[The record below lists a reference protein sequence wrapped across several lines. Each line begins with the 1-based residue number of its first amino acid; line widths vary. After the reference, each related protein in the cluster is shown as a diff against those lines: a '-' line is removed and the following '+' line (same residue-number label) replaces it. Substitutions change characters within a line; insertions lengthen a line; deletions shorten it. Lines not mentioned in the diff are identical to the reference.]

1 MPELPEVETIK
12 RGLESKLVGLVIQK
26 IDISNPKSFQGDEQ
40 QLIGATITGLWR
52 RAKLLG
58 IDLSSGQSLLI
69 HLKMSGQIIL
79 IQDSII
85 ENPKARS
92 NRFAGGH
99 PTKDMLDQ
107 MPNRSTRV
115 IFTLISKD
123 LQKPETYNLYFNDQR
138 KFGWIKVVSA
148 SELAAFDFYSKLGPE
163 PLEKIFTPEVLRK
176 SLSRHPKL
184 PIKVAILD
192 QSAIAGIGNIYASEA
207 CFLANLHP
215 SATVQSLTDTDY
227 TNLHRGIVESLNSSI
242 KYGGSSKHT
251 YVNASGGKGYFL
263 EVANVYDRQN
273 QPCRICNTLI
283 IKTTLAGRGTYFCP
297 NCQKES

>member
-12 RGLESKLVGLVIQK
+12 RGLESKLVGLTIQK
-26 IDISNPKSFQGDEQ
+26 IDISNPKSFQGDEH
-40 QLIGATITGLWR
+40 QLIGATVTGLWR

-58 IDLSSGQSLLI
+58 IDLSNGQSLLI

-79 IQDSII
+79 VQHSTT
-85 ENPKARS
+85 ENPKSRS
-92 NRFAGGH
+92 KRFAGGH
-99 PTKDMLDQ
+99 PTKDMMEH

-115 IFTLISKD
+115 TFTLVSQD
-123 LQKPETYNLYFNDQR
+123 FHKPETYNLYFNDQR
-138 KFGWIKVVSA
+138 KFGWIKLVPT
-148 SELAAFDFYSKLGPE
+148 SELADFDFYSKLGPE
-163 PLEKIFTPEVLRK
+163 PLEKSFTPEVLQQV
-176 SLSRHPKL
+176 LSRHPRL
-184 PIKVAILD
+184 PVKVAILD

-215 SATVQSLTDTDY
+215 NTAVQSLTDSDY

-297 NCQKES
+297 KCQNG